1 MLVLDFATGK
11 IYCNH
16 PGSQLKPLSIFI
28 EDFIAERL
36 KPDGMVAVESGRG
49 KKGRKLT
56 CLKVVHSVDY
66 IASCQNDNHLKRFK
80 MYVEMYVS
88 VSIAEYPPLL
98 VQRVLICKMSE
109 GRVWEGCAFCRARG
123 C

>member
-1 MLVLDFATGK
+1 MVWLLWKVGGVK
-11 IYCNH
+11 
-16 PGSQLKPLSIFI
+16 
-28 EDFIAERL
+28 R
-36 KPDGMVAVESGRG
+36 DGTYMPY
-49 KKGRKLT
+49 
-56 CLKVVHSVDY
+56 KVVHSVDY